1 MPTDLSTLYP
11 EFTNLIIQTYF
22 FWMYDIWVQPDWAKV
37 TQIVPSTK
45 DAEFYPTLTQV
56 PTMQQWEGRR
66 RFERAGAKQSY
77 MVMNAMYDAGISFP
91 RTVFS
96 DDQYGI
102 LMKKISDLAVEGK
115 RKPMALAYDI
125 INNGAISS
133 TSNADYAVGIDGLP
147 LFSASH
153 PGKVDITSTDT
164 QSNTNGSGT
173 STTLTVDNLN
183 AAVSAMKNF
192 YDNQGRPMWIVPD
205 TLIVPPALGM
215 VARQILHSTWLMSV
229 GPGGSS
235 GTPTTVSANLPT
247 FNVFN
252 VDAGG
257 DLKTIIET
265 PYITS
270 TTAWYVACTSR
281 VAKPVLLQERMP
293 PELTVKMDPNTS
305 DLVFQTN
312 DIYCSIMAR
321 WGAAPGDWHTI
332 FKGNS

>member
-56 PTMQQWEGRR
+56 PTMNLWEGRR

-91 RTVFS
+91 RTVFA

-133 TSNADYAVGIDGLP
+133 TTDANYAVGIDGLP
-147 LFSASH
+147 LFSQSH
-153 PGKVDITSTDT
+153 PGKVDVTSTDT
-164 QSNTNGSGT
+164 QSNTNATGT
-173 STTLTVDNLN
+173 ALTVDTLN
-183 AAVSAMKNF
+183 AVVAKMKNL
-192 YDNQGRPMWIVPD
+192 YDNQGRPMWIIPD

-229 GPGGSS
+229 GPGSS
-235 GTPTTVSANLPT
+235 GGATALPNLPT

-270 TTAWYVACTSR
+270 TTAWYTACTSR

-293 PELTVKMDPNTS
+293 PELTIKMDPNTS

-312 DIYCSIMAR
+312 DIYCSILAR

-332 FKGNS
+332 FQGST

>member
-133 TSNADYAVGIDGLP
+133 TSNANYAVGIDGLP

-153 PGKVDITSTDT
+153 PGKVDVTSTDT
-164 QSNTNGSGT
+164 QSNTNGGST
-173 STTLTVDNLN
+173 SLTADTLN
-183 AAVSAMKNF
+183 AVVSSMKNL
-192 YDNQGRPMWIVPD
+192 YDNQGRPMWIIPD

-229 GPGGSS
+229 GSS
-235 GTPTTVSANLPT
+235 TSNTPVQNIPT

-270 TTAWYVACTSR
+270 ATAWYAACTSR
-281 VAKPVLLQERMP
+281 VAKPVLLQERML

-332 FKGNS
+332 FQGST

>member
-1 MPTDLSTLYP
+1 MPTDLSALYP

-22 FWMYDIWVQPDWAKV
+22 FWMYDIWTQPDWAKV

-56 PTMQQWEGRR
+56 PTMQAWEGRR

-91 RTVFS
+91 RNVFA

-102 LMKKISDLAVEGK
+102 LQKKISDLAMEGK

-125 INNGAISS
+125 INNGAASS
-133 TSNADYAVGIDGLP
+133 GDTYAVGIDGLP

-153 PGKVDITSTDT
+153 PGKVDVTATDT
-164 QSNTNGSGT
+164 QSNTNGAGT
-173 STTLTVDNLN
+173 STSLTVDNLN
-183 AAVSAMKNF
+183 TAVTAMKNF
-192 YDNQGRPMWIVPD
+192 YDNQGRPLWIIPD

-215 VARQILHSTWLMSV
+215 VARQILHSTFLMSV
-229 GPGGSS
+229 GTAATSS
-235 GTPTTVSANLPT
+235 AVSVNNLPT

-252 VDAGG
+252 VDANEGG
-257 DLKTIIET
+257 IKTIIET

-270 TTAWYVACTSR
+270 ATAWYVACTSR

-293 PELTVKMDPNTS
+293 PELTIKMDPNTS

-312 DIYCSIMAR
+312 DIYCSILAR

>member
-22 FWMYDIWVQPDWAKV
+22 FWTYDIWVQPDWAKV

-133 TSNADYAVGIDGLP
+133 TSNANYAVGIDGLP

-153 PGKVDITSTDT
+153 PGKVDVTSTDT
-164 QSNTNGSGT
+164 QSNTNGGST
-173 STTLTVDNLN
+173 SLTADTLN
-183 AAVSAMKNF
+183 AVVSSMKNL
-192 YDNQGRPMWIVPD
+192 YDNQGRPMWIIPD

-229 GPGGSS
+229 GSS
-235 GTPTTVSANLPT
+235 TSNTPVQNIPT

-270 TTAWYVACTSR
+270 ATAWYAACTSR

-332 FKGNS
+332 FQGST